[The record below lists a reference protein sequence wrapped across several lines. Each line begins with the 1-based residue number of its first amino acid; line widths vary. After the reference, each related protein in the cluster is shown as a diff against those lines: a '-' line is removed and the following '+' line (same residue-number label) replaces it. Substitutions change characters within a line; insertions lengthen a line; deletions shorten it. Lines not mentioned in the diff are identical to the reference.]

1 MHNNISED
9 HTEPEPG
16 SGDDL
21 GRLNENMQQGFLYPA
36 SLPEAQ
42 YQLGQNPKMGQGRRD
57 LTPGTESRG

>member
-16 SGDDL
+16 STDDL
-21 GRLNENMQQGFLYPA
+21 GRLNENMQKGFLYPA

-42 YQLGQNPKMGQGRRD
+42 YQLGPESQNGPR
-57 LTPGTESRG
+57 